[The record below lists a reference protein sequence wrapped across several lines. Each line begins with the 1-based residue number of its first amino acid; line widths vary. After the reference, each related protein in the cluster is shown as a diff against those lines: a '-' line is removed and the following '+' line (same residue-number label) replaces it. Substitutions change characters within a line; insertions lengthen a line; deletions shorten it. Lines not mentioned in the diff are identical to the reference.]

1 MRSYVFLSNFAI
13 CSAFIGRF
21 MLKFNDF
28 GRVEELATPFW
39 YYDMDVF
46 RKTVKLAA
54 SLSERYGIGAHYALK
69 ANVEPR
75 LVSYIASKGFGA
87 DCVSGNEVKYAVE
100 SGFARSSIVFAGVGK
115 SDKEISDALDLGI
128 GCFNVESLMEMQVL
142 DAIAASKG
150 VRANVSLRINPNID
164 AHTHRYVT
172 TGLYEN
178 KFGISRHE
186 FEAAIDIL
194 KGSKALDFKGLH
206 FHIGSQITDVES
218 VYSLECERAAEI
230 VEWFEAHGMEVGCI
244 DLGGGLG
251 VDYDEPDENP
261 VPDFEKWFSIIDRKL
276 RRRPE
281 QSVSI
286 EPGRSMVAQCGSLI
300 TRVLFVKSGETKTFL
315 IMDAGMNDLIR
326 PALYGAYHKIEN
338 LSAYYVSKSSSDEM
352 KSIEISKSSSDDR
365 PGPGIC
371 ESKYVEDVKAARS
384 VRVWDRVPMK
394 NKEPVGRDR
403 PLEKGVG
410 GIETHGGIEPHGGI
424 ETERLYDIVGPV
436 CESSDVWGE
445 GRELSYSKRGDIL
458 AIRSTG
464 AYGSVMSSRYNLR
477 DLAPAVFS
485 DDMKLK

>member
-1 MRSYVFLSNFAI
+1 
-13 CSAFIGRF
+13 

-128 GCFNVESLMEMQVL
+128 GCFNVESLMEMQVI
-142 DAIAASKG
+142 DALAASKG

-186 FEAAIDIL
+186 FEAAIDVL

-206 FHIGSQITDVES
+206 FHIGSQITDVEP

-230 VEWFEAHGMEVGCI
+230 VEWFESHGMEVGSI

-338 LSAYYVSKSSSDEM
+338 LSAHYARTESAESGGLTRHPQMPAGEQRSGGLALGCAR
-352 KSIEISKSSSDDR
+352 R
-365 PGPGIC
+365 P
-371 ESKYVEDVKAARS
+371 
-384 VRVWDRVPMK
+384 
-394 NKEPVGRDR
+394 DR

-410 GIETHGGIEPHGGI
+410 GIETNGGIDNDIVQSLPLGA
-424 ETERLYDIVGPV
+424 LYDIVGPV

-445 GRELSYSKRGDIL
+445 GRELPYSKRGDIL

-485 DDMKLK
+485 DDLKLK

>member
-1 MRSYVFLSNFAI
+1 
-13 CSAFIGRF
+13 

-115 SDKEISDALDLGI
+115 SDKEISDALDMGI
-128 GCFNVESLMEMQVL
+128 GCFNVESLMEMQVI

-206 FHIGSQITDVES
+206 FHIGSQITDVEP
-218 VYSLECERAAEI
+218 VYSLECERAVEI
-230 VEWFEAHGMEVGCI
+230 VEWFEAHGMEVGSI

-338 LSAYYVSKSSSDEM
+338 LSAHYARTESAGLSAKFSSAETSESEDLTRHHQMPAGEQR
-352 KSIEISKSSSDDR
+352 SGGLALGCARR
-365 PGPGIC
+365 P
-371 ESKYVEDVKAARS
+371 
-384 VRVWDRVPMK
+384 
-394 NKEPVGRDR
+394 DR

-410 GIETHGGIEPHGGI
+410 GIETNGGIENDI
-424 ETERLYDIVGPV
+424 VNCSQSERLYDIVGPV

-445 GRELSYSKRGDIL
+445 GRELPYSKRGDIL

-477 DLAPAVFS
+477 NLAPAVFS
-485 DDMKLK
+485 DDLKLK

>member
-1 MRSYVFLSNFAI
+1 
-13 CSAFIGRF
+13 

-128 GCFNVESLMEMQVL
+128 GCFNVESLMEMQVI
-142 DAIAASKG
+142 DALAASKG

-206 FHIGSQITDVES
+206 FHIGSQITDVEP

-230 VEWFEAHGMEVGCI
+230 VEWFEAHGMEVGSI

-261 VPDFEKWFSIIDRKL
+261 VPDFEKWFSIIDKKL

-338 LSAYYVSKSSSDEM
+338 LSAHYARTESAESEDLTRHPQMPAGEQRSGGLALGCAR
-352 KSIEISKSSSDDR
+352 R
-365 PGPGIC
+365 P
-371 ESKYVEDVKAARS
+371 
-384 VRVWDRVPMK
+384 
-394 NKEPVGRDR
+394 DR
-403 PLEKGVG
+403 PLEKGVQG
-410 GIETHGGIEPHGGI
+410 GL
-424 ETERLYDIVGPV
+424 RLYDVVGPV

-445 GRELSYSKRGDIL
+445 GRELPYSKRGDIL